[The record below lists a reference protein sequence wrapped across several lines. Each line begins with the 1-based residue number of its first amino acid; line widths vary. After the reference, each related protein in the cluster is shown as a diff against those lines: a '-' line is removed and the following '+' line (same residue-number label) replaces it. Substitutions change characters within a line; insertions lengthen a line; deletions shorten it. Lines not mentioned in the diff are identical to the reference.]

1 MTARAGDLARC
12 DNARNAY
19 EPDMPDHNAADHT
32 AADSSREAFDA
43 LHPHAERLRL
53 SSIKDLIDG
62 DALRPQAFAVRVG
75 PLYASFARQ
84 HYDSLALDALFG
96 IADAV
101 DVSAA
106 LRRLFDGDIVNVTE
120 GRAALHTALRSD
132 LSGAATAIEATA
144 QARNARARMATM
156 VDDLIASGVTD
167 VVSIGIGGSDLG
179 PRLVADA
186 LRDGDGGPRLRVH
199 FVSNVDGNAVRRT
212 LSQIDPARTAAILI
226 SKTFGTQETLL
237 NGAAVRDWLRDDNRV
252 YAVSA
257 NVQRAA
263 EFGIDESRILPMW
276 DWVGGRY
283 SLWSAVGFP
292 IALAIGMD
300 GFERLLAGAA
310 EMDAH
315 VLAASPRDNMAVWHA
330 LTAIWNRNA
339 MHAASQAVL
348 PYDERLRLLPNY
360 LQQLVMESLGKSAR
374 LDGAAL
380 SGHTVPVWWGGAGT
394 DTQHSFFQA
403 LHQGTQVVPADFI
416 GVVRADHAH
425 ADNHAALL
433 ANLLAQTE
441 AFANGQTSDD
451 AHRAYAGNRPST
463 LILLDALTAESLGA
477 LIALYEHS
485 VYLQAVLW
493 GINAFDQFGVE
504 LGKQVASKLLPALQG
519 EVDADDPVT
528 RELLAEI
535 RGRSA

>member
-1 MTARAGDLARC
+1 MS
-12 DNARNAY
+12 
-19 EPDMPDHNAADHT
+19 EPHAI
-32 AADSSREAFDA
+32 AFDS
-43 LHPHAERLRL
+43 LHPHAERLRQ
-53 SSIKDLIDG
+53 SSISRLIAE
-62 DALRPQAFAVRVG
+62 DARRPRDFSLRVG

-84 HYDSLALDALFG
+84 HYDRRALDALFG
-96 IADAV
+96 IAEQAGL
-101 DVSAA
+101 VSA
-106 LRRLFDGDIVNVTE
+106 LRRLFDGHPVNITE

-132 LSGAATAIEATA
+132 LSVSDVARDASA
-144 QARNARARMATM
+144 QARAARARMSMLVAE
-156 VDDLIASGVTD
+156 LQASGVTD
-167 VVSIGIGGSDLG
+167 VVSVGIGGSDLG

-186 LRDGDGGPRLRVH
+186 LGTDGPRVH
-199 FVSNVDGNAVRRT
+199 FISNVDGNAVRRA
-212 LSQIDPARTAAILI
+212 LAPLDPARTAAILI

-237 NGAAVRDWLRDDNRV
+237 NGRVVRDWLGDDSRV
-252 YAVSA
+252 YGVSA

-263 EFGIDESRILPMW
+263 AFGIDESRILPMW

-310 EMDAH
+310 DMDAH
-315 VLAASPRDNMAVWHA
+315 VLSTPLRDNVAVWHA

-339 MHAASQAVL
+339 MHAGSQAVL

-380 SGHTVPVWWGGAGT
+380 VGHTVPVWWGGAGT

-403 LHQGTQVVPADFI
+403 LHQGTQIVPADFI
-416 GVVRADHAH
+416 GTIRADHAH
-425 ADNHAALL
+425 EENHAALL

-451 AHRAYAGNRPST
+451 PHRAYAGNRPST
-463 LILLDALTAESLGA
+463 LLLLDALTPESLGA

-485 VYLQAVLW
+485 VYLQSVLW

-504 LGKQVASKLLPALQG
+504 LGKQVANKLLPALQG
-519 EVDADDPVT
+519 QSEADDPVT
-528 RELLAEI
+528 RALLAEI
-535 RGRSA
+535 RGRS

>member
-1 MTARAGDLARC
+1 MSQPARLD
-12 DNARNAY
+12 
-19 EPDMPDHNAADHT
+19 
-32 AADSSREAFDA
+32 FDT
-43 LHPHAERLRL
+43 LQPHAERLRQTPIARL
-53 SSIKDLIDG
+53 IAEDLHRPHDF
-62 DALRPQAFAVRVG
+62 ALRAG

-84 HYDSLALDALFG
+84 HYDRPALDALFSLAERAELG
-96 IADAV
+96 D
-101 DVSAA
+101 A
-106 LRRLFDGDIVNVTE
+106 LRRLFDGHPVNVTE
-120 GRAALHTALRSD
+120 GRAALHTALRSE
-132 LSGAATAIEATA
+132 LSASDVARDASA
-144 QARNARARMATM
+144 QARAARARMAAL
-156 VDDLIASGVTD
+156 VAQVRAEGITD
-167 VVSIGIGGSDLG
+167 VVSVGIGGSDLG

-186 LRDGDGGPRLRVH
+186 LAGGDGPRVH

-212 LSQIDPARTAAILI
+212 LAPLDPSRTAAILI

-237 NGAAVRDWLRDDNRV
+237 NGRVVRDWLGDDARV

-257 NVQRAA
+257 NVERAA
-263 EFGIDESRILPMW
+263 AFGIADSRILPMW

-315 VLAASPRDNMAVWHA
+315 VIGRPLRENLAVWHA

-339 MHAASQAVL
+339 LHAGSHAVL

-360 LQQLVMESLGKSAR
+360 LQQLVMESLGKSVR
-374 LDGAAL
+374 LDGAPPAVQ
-380 SGHTVPVWWGGAGT
+380 TVPVWWGGAGT

-403 LHQGTQVVPADFI
+403 LHQGTQIVPADFI
-416 GVVRADHAH
+416 GTIRADHAH

-451 AHRAYAGNRPST
+451 PHRAYAGNRPST
-463 LILLDALTAESLGA
+463 LLLLDALTPESLGA

-485 VYLQAVLW
+485 VYLQSVLW

-519 EVDADDPVT
+519 QGEADDPVT
-528 RELLAEI
+528 RALLQEI
-535 RGRSA
+535 RHRA